1 MENRIKSILKD
12 KGLRMADLANRIGM
26 GQSNLIASLRN
37 NPKLSTLEEI
47 CKALGIEMAELFG
60 GKAEKGDGVILLNG
74 ETYVVSKPAA
84 RTVQLPSYT
93 DYSILRND
101 IKKFVKT
108 SIMEQVANSL
118 CGLVEDFEFFTLS
131 YDRDNSR
138 DADGV
143 LYEKFILT
151 ICYGNKQV
159 WVHQYDL
166 YEYSQKDITKWD
178 ISQVIS
184 EIINDIEGY
193 VLGKLGADFS
203 FPSRSD

>member
-26 GQSNLIASLRN
+26 GQSNLLASLRN

-60 GKAEKGDGVILLNG
+60 GKAEKGDGIILLNG

-84 RTVQLPSYT
+84 RTVQLPTYT

-108 SIMEQVANSL
+108 SIKEQVANSL
-118 CGLVEDFEFFTLS
+118 CGLVEDFEFFTLN
-131 YDRDNSR
+131 YDRDNPR
-138 DADGV
+138 DDDGTF
-143 LYEKFILT
+143 YEKFILT
-151 ICYGNKQV
+151 ICFGNKQT
-159 WVHQYDL
+159 WVRAYDL
-166 YEYSQKDITKWD
+166 YEYNQMDITKWD
-178 ISQVIS
+178 IPQVIS
-184 EIINDIEGY
+184 EIINDLEGY
-193 VLGKLGADFS
+193 ALGKLGTDFR
-203 FPSRSD
+203 FPSRSE

>member
-1 MENRIKSILKD
+1 MENRIKSILQE

-26 GQSNLIASLRN
+26 GHSNLVASLRN

-47 CKALGIEMAELFG
+47 CKALGIGMAELFG
-60 GKAEKGDGVILLNG
+60 GKAEKGDGIIVLNG
-74 ETYVVSKPAA
+74 ETYLVSKPAA
-84 RTVQLPSYT
+84 RTVQLPGYA
-93 DYSILRND
+93 DYSVLRND

-108 SIMEQVANSL
+108 CIKEQVANSL

-138 DADGV
+138 DAEKH

-151 ICYGNKQV
+151 ICYGNKQS

-178 ISQVIS
+178 AHLVIN

-193 VLGKLGADFS
+193 VLGQQEADFS
-203 FPSRSD
+203 FPARSE